1 MSLEHVLKVSGNGVQ
16 IKLYSGR
23 LAGLT
28 SPVQNYTPLTLADI
42 TIDPGV
48 HTVQEIPA
56 GYNTFLYVLNGKV
69 KVDEKFLQK
78 DQVGWLDLSYGDALS
93 ELELTAGEEGARFV
107 LYAAKP
113 TGDRIV
119 SHGPFIAGS
128 TEEISML
135 YSQYSQGKMKHINT
149 VEQSQRIAL

>member
-1 MSLEHVLKVSGNGVQ
+1 MVSGNGVQ

-28 SPVQNYTPLTLADI
+28 SPVQNYTPLIIADI
-42 TIDPGV
+42 SIDPGIN
-48 HTVQEIPA
+48 TQQDIPA
-56 GYNTFLYVLNGKV
+56 GYNTFLYVLRGKV
-69 KVDEKFLQK
+69 RVGERILKM
-78 DQVGWLDLSYGDALS
+78 DQVGWLDLSNDDVLS

-113 TGDRIV
+113 TGDSIV

-135 YSQYSQGKMKHINT
+135 YSQYRQGKMKHIKT
-149 VEQSQRIAL
+149 VEKSQRIVL